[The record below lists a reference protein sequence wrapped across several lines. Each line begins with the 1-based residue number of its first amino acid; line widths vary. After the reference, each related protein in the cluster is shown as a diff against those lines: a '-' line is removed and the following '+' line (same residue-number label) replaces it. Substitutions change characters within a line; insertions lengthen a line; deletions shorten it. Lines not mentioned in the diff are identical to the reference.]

1 MKPGLALD
9 VVAMGLL
16 SVGLGATFLA
26 LLVIPQR
33 LAQRSAAQGVIALH
47 LDSHG
52 QLRVWNQPIRP
63 RDLGPLLSRARGQT
77 LRQPPPVLRLI
88 PDAAV
93 PWGVVQQ
100 LVSHLESNGLDLEL
114 QLP

>member
-1 MKPGLALD
+1 MKPGLTLD
-9 VVAMGLL
+9 VVAMGML
-16 SVGLGATFLA
+16 SAALAAIFLA
-26 LLVIPQR
+26 LVVIPQR

-47 LDSHG
+47 LDARG

-63 RDLGPLLSRARGQT
+63 GDLAPLLSRAQSRTQ
-77 LRQPPPVLRLI
+77 RQPPPVLRLI

-100 LVSHLESNGLDLEL
+100 LVSRLESNGLDLEL